1 MRRAQ
6 ALCLA
11 GGLAVALTVAA
22 SWDGGSPAQA
32 APAAQPVVQAVAQ
45 GAIPPSQTGSPRSRR
60 IWYQGSNV
68 PQLVFPD
75 GSRRSVR
82 SLLNVSHAMTYGD
95 YVWDEEGVPPGPLW
109 IRVDIRAQLISVFRG
124 EHEIATAVVLYGAQG
139 KPTPI
144 GAFRVLQKAKDYV
157 SHTYDAPMPFMLR
170 LTSDGVAIHASN
182 VREGWAT
189 HGCIG
194 VPVDFAKRLFGE
206 ARLGDTV
213 LITSAARS

>member
-1 MRRAQ
+1 MRKARA
-6 ALCLA
+6 LGLA
-11 GGLAVALTVAA
+11 GGLAVFALAWAA
-22 SWDGGSPAQA
+22 SAS
-32 APAAQPVVQAVAQ
+32 QPLVQAVV
-45 GAIPPSQTGSPRSRR
+45 PPSQAARPQPRR
-60 IWYQGSNV
+60 IWYQGAKT

-95 YVWDEEGVPPGPLW
+95 YVWDEDGVPAGPLW
-109 IRVDIRAQLISVFRG
+109 VRVDIRAQLISVFRG
-124 EHEIATAVVLYGAQG
+124 DHEIGTAVVLYGAQG

-144 GAFRVLQKAKDYV
+144 GAFHILQKAKDYQ

-194 VPVDFAKRLFGE
+194 VPMDFAKRLFGE

-213 LITSAARS
+213 LITSAAKS